1 VYLQS
6 NDGPLY
12 IPSQTILMRETI
24 DREILQSLLKK
35 KKKKSLHVYS
45 LWELFLAFFFDFFC
59 MRVVSVP
66 ELHMEAFRFASL
78 LDTFLWPF
86 NLCFMFVSLRCVFE
100 CGEVN
105 IIVCN
110 PTANYNINQEEEA
123 KKNIEADRGRE
134 EIYVHIYVF
143 LLLK

>member
-1 VYLQS
+1 MYTRCGSCFWPFSSIFFLC
-6 NDGPLY
+6 
-12 IPSQTILMRETI
+12 
-24 DREILQSLLKK
+24 
-35 KKKKSLHVYS
+35 
-45 LWELFLAFFFDFFC
+45 ELFLCQNFTW
-59 MRVVSVP
+59 
-66 ELHMEAFRFASL
+66 EAFRFASL